1 MQRLKQSLVSKD
13 LCDYAEFLTKEPAFC
28 EEMMKKYNLQKPSRQ
43 FIETAGMFNACNL

>member
-28 EEMMKKYNLQKPSRQ
+28 EEMRVCEDTSVNTDL
-43 FIETAGMFNACNL
+43 L